1 MAQCLAFPPVTPP
14 PVAAPPPKAY
24 GAARSWCIYVAGLS
38 AGRGRSVALAGHGRI
53 IRGTLS
59 GYAGWIDL
67 HFPLDG
73 VDCPA
78 YKGDTKR
85 RQAIQPFGV
94 FPMNAAEIIAA
105 IVEMHKDATF
115 AEVKEL
121 LESRAMVVDL
131 PFIQTALAAHV
142 SSNEQNAASYAVS
155 LIEGW

>member
-1 MAQCLAFPPVTPP
+1 
-14 PVAAPPPKAY
+14 
-24 GAARSWCIYVAGLS
+24 
-38 AGRGRSVALAGHGRI
+38 
-53 IRGTLS
+53 
-59 GYAGWIDL
+59 
-67 HFPLDG
+67 
-73 VDCPA
+73 
-78 YKGDTKR
+78 
-85 RQAIQPFGV
+85 
-94 FPMNAAEIIAA
+94 MNAAEIIAA